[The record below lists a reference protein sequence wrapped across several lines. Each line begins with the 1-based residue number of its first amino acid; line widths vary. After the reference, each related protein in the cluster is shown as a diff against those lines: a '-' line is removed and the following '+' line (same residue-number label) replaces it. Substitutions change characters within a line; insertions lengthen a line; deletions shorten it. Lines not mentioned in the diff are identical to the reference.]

1 LYRSQ
6 DDGTSHIISR
16 VMPTRSLVTS
26 ILLGAVVTGCG
37 NDGARETPDDGKP
50 RTITA
55 VDTSQPRKPAKAAF
69 RVPQESEIRDSVTL
83 ASVRRGRALFSHT
96 RDSLPGHVRAS
107 LTCANCHMAEGTQ
120 KDAMPLVG
128 SYARFPQYRARSA
141 KVDRIEDRINDC
153 FERSMNGRAL
163 PWNGRDMRDM
173 VAYLAFLSIGFPVGV
188 EMEGQ
193 GTPALDP
200 LPGDTVRGKAV
211 FAASCTVCHGGD
223 GGGTVGG
230 PPLWGP
236 RSYNIGAGMAR
247 INTAARFI
255 HHLMPRDRPGSLT
268 PQQAFDVATYV
279 NTRPRPDFARKEQ
292 DWPTGGAPPDVAYET
307 LEAKQRLR

>member
-1 LYRSQ
+1 MQRSPGS
-6 DDGTSHIISR
+6 GTSHILFSMMQI
-16 VMPTRSLVTS
+16 RSLANS
-26 ILLGAVVTGCG
+26 ILLGAAVIGCR
-37 NDGARETPDDGKP
+37 DDASRDAPDDGKP

-55 VDTSQPRKPAKAAF
+55 VDTTRAQKPARAAF
-69 RVPQESEIRDSVTL
+69 RVPQESEIRDTVTL

-163 PWNGRDMRDM
+163 AWNGKDMRDM
-173 VAYLAFLSIGFPVGV
+173 VASLAFLSIGFPVGV

-211 FAASCTVCHGGD
+211 FAASCTVCHGVD
-223 GGGTVGG
+223 GNGTVAG

-236 RSYNIGAGMAR
+236 KSYNIGAG
-247 INTAARFI
+247 
-255 HHLMPRDRPGSLT
+255 
-268 PQQAFDVATYV
+268 
-279 NTRPRPDFARKEQ
+279 
-292 DWPTGGAPPDVAYET
+292 
-307 LEAKQRLR
+307 

>member
-1 LYRSQ
+1 M
-6 DDGTSHIISR
+6 
-16 VMPTRSLVTS
+16 MPIRTVLPSLLLAAIATACTRDETRDAPADS
-26 ILLGAVVTGCG
+26 AVTGAQRS
-37 NDGARETPDDGKP
+37 DSAALAK
-50 RTITA
+50 
-55 VDTSQPRKPAKAAF
+55 TSKAPF
-69 RVPQESEIRDSVTL
+69 RVPEESEVRDSVTL

-96 RDSLPGHVRAS
+96 RDSLPAHVRAS
-107 LTCANCHMAEGTQ
+107 LTCANCHMAQGTQ

-141 KVDRIEDRINDC
+141 RVDRIEDRINDC

-163 PWNGRDMRDM
+163 AWNGKDMRDM

-200 LPGDTVRGKAV
+200 LPGDTARGKTV
-211 FAASCTVCHGGD
+211 FAANCTVCHGAD

-247 INTAARFI
+247 VNTAARFI

-268 PQQAFDVATYV
+268 PQQAFDVATYI
-279 NTRPRPDFARKEQ
+279 NTRPRPDFARKER
-292 DWPTGGAPPDVAYET
+292 DWPDGGAPPDVAYET
-307 LEAKQRLR
+307 LAARQRLR